1 MAFHFLFAFMCSILF
16 SFVLTYVM
24 KRRAH
29 GPLGGLL
36 YFFGII
42 FLFTAGLGFL
52 LTPIGPMYRNV
63 PWLSIA
69 AIGLLVTL
77 LVAELLPHHG
87 KAIVVDRKK
96 FMKEQDLDESVLEK
110 EFSIL
115 LLLILLLLLAGIIY
129 VVLSKPEKF
138 HMTF

>member
-1 MAFHFLFAFMCSILF
+1 
-16 SFVLTYVM
+16 M

-29 GPLGGLL
+29 VPLGGLL

-42 FLFTAGLGFL
+42 FLYTAGLGFM
-52 LTPIGPMYRNV
+52 LTPVGPLYKNV
-63 PWLSIA
+63 PWLSLA
-69 AIGLLVTL
+69 AIGLLVML
-77 LVAELLPHHG
+77 LVAELLPHHE
-87 KAIVVDRKK
+87 KAVVVDRKK
-96 FMKEQDLDESVLEK
+96 FAAEQDLDESVLEK

-115 LLLILLLLLAGIIY
+115 LLLILLLLVGGIIY